1 MLVTPDR
8 NVITVEH
15 TDRTFHR
22 YKILAVLL
30 VPVAMSLIQISS
42 INVALSSI
50 GVGLEASSSHLQWV
64 LSGYALSFGVAL
76 VPAGRL
82 GDVFGR
88 GSLHIAGLA
97 LFTLASLGCGLATD
111 SFMLNGARLLQ
122 GLGAGLFNP
131 QTMGMIQQ
139 YFSGQGRARAFSLL
153 GMVVSVSVAIGPV
166 FAGSIIRTIGA
177 EDGWRWSFLLMVPMG
192 LAGIL
197 LALRW
202 LPFETERAHHA
213 ARRVTAD
220 GGARRQGARSHV
232 DLDPVG
238 ALLLTLAILGVML
251 PFTLKSGGLVWALVP
266 AALGL
271 LWVWVRWETWH
282 KARGGDPMVDL
293 ALFRH
298 SSFTMGTATSAVQFL
313 GATSIFVTVA
323 MYLQN
328 GLHASAFAAGLIG
341 LPNAAASAWSAMWS
355 GRHALRMGRPII
367 IGGLLLCTLGVLG
380 SLVVVWA
387 VDTWQVSFWWLL
399 LTLGLSGLGVGA
411 VGSANQTLSLQD
423 VPVHSGGTAGG
434 VKSAAERTATAIGNA
449 MITAVYFGVTASH
462 GAAKGCMAAYAV
474 IVVVLLAAAGLAVR
488 DRQLNGNGIH
498 WPAGAVAR

>member
-1 MLVTPDR
+1 MLVSPDR
-8 NVITVEH
+8 NVITVEQ

-50 GVGLEASSSHLQWV
+50 GVGLDASSSHLQWV
-64 LSGYALSFGVAL
+64 LSGYALSFGVTL

-88 GSLHIAGLA
+88 GTLHVAGLT
-97 LFTLASLGCGLATD
+97 LFTLASLGCGLATGP
-111 SFMLNGARLLQ
+111 FMLNGARLLQ

-166 FAGSIIRTIGA
+166 FAGTIIRTVGA
-177 EDGWRWSFLLMVPMG
+177 ENGWRWSFLLMVPLG
-192 LAGIL
+192 LVGIL

-202 LPFETERAHHA
+202 LPFETERARRA
-213 ARRVTAD
+213 ARRRPPEAD
-220 GGARRQGARSHV
+220 PQRGARTHV

-251 PFTLKSGGLVWALVP
+251 PFTLKSGGMVWALVP
-266 AALGL
+266 AALAV
-271 LWVWVRWETWH
+271 LWVWVRWEARH

-367 IGGLLLCTLGVLG
+367 VGGLLLCALGVLG
-380 SLVVVWA
+380 SLVVVWL
-387 VDTWQVSFWWLL
+387 VDSHHLSFWWLL

-411 VGSANQTLSLQD
+411 IGSANQTLSLQD

-449 MITAVYFGVTASH
+449 MITAVYFGVTASQ
-462 GAAKGCMAAYAV
+462 GAARGCMAAYAV
-474 IVVVLLAAAGLAVR
+474 IVVVLLAATGLAVR

-498 WPAGAVAR
+498 RPTGAATH